1 MDRRLRGS
9 RTSSEASFFAASPS
23 NYPGSRRLR
32 QSVLYSDRPR
42 RAQPRRPELAEE
54 NTREESSSELG
65 GAVGLPTIEAL
76 SLSDPPLLAPQIA
89 EESNDEYPVQPVPVG
104 YGFGTVGSAPPPRH
118 KWLGGV
124 RGQGGFKKNT
134 GDASS
139 SELGP
144 TVTVPS
150 RSEAL
155 SSSDSSFIPQSTEEK
170 PPKDSDADKEES
182 RRLLREYYLKNPPTS
197 LRQAFDDILAVEHAT
212 LTALAAE
219 WGTEP
224 PPPPR
229 KLLPVDQETQSLQA
243 EEHASAAVAQPET
256 IPREPSHEASMEEIV
271 ENGRRWMHDEVMM
284 CFRKYAERRSKLKIL
299 ESHLDELCHQCF
311 NVEDYNKVFHHYNF
325 KVKMRK
331 PDSADWT
338 VRLYF
343 AEVKEIFGRK
353 YYFCCPLEPNENGHC
368 YACLNQGVKDLKH
381 PVTGG
386 FEMGFTDATLFG
398 YAEE

>member
-1 MDRRLRGS
+1 MEPRS
-9 RTSSEASFFAASPS
+9 KKS
-23 NYPGSRRLR
+23 NTRHPGTGTHVR
-32 QSVLYSDRPR
+32 QTALYSDRPR
-42 RAQPRRPELAEE
+42 RSQPRRPAPAEE
-54 NTREESSSELG
+54 YIREESSSELG
-65 GAVGLPTIEAL
+65 GAVDLPTIEAL
-76 SLSDPPLLAPQIA
+76 SLSDLPLLTPQIA
-89 EESNDEYPVQPVPVG
+89 EESNDEYSATCACRIWIWNCWFSP
-104 YGFGTVGSAPPPRH
+104 SAPRQVVGRR
-118 KWLGGV
+118 L
-124 RGQGGFKKNT
+124 RTRRFKKNT

-155 SSSDSSFIPQSTEEK
+155 FASDSSFIPQSTEEK
-170 PPKDSDADKEES
+170 PPKDSDANKEES

-197 LRQAFDDILAVEHAT
+197 LRQAFDEILAVEHAT

-256 IPREPSHEASMEEIV
+256 TPREPSCEYGHEASMEEII

-368 YACLNQGVKDLKH
+368 YACMNQGVKDLKH
-381 PVTGG
+381 PATGG

>member
-1 MDRRLRGS
+1 MDPR
-9 RTSSEASFFAASPS
+9 SEKS
-23 NYPGSRRLR
+23 N
-32 QSVLYSDRPR
+32 PR
-42 RAQPRRPELAEE
+42 AEE

-76 SLSDPPLLAPQIA
+76 SLI
-89 EESNDEYPVQPVPVG
+89 
-104 YGFGTVGSAPPPRH
+104 
-118 KWLGGV
+118 
-124 RGQGGFKKNT
+124 
-134 GDASS
+134 
-139 SELGP
+139 
-144 TVTVPS
+144 TVPS

-155 SSSDSSFIPQSTEEK
+155 SASDPSFIPQSTEEK

-197 LRQAFDDILAVEHAT
+197 LRQAFDEILAVEHAT

-256 IPREPSHEASMEEIV
+256 TPREPSHEASMEEII

-284 CFRKYAERRSKLKIL
+284 CVRKYAERRSKLKIL